1 MNEGLCGKACD
12 ACPHLQNRDCPGCAQ
27 GPGQKGTGE
36 CELARCRREHGYPAC
51 SACRFRV
58 SCGTYRRWHDTQ
70 AEKLD
75 GRREEIDQRLARSR
89 NGPEI
94 APWLWALFVLSIL
107 LLFNVN
113 INTGEAAANGI
124 TVSWNVVQTICS
136 AAYGV
141 VLLRLSREE
150 EAYGMAGVL
159 SLVSCAVSLLS
170 ILLVWSPALLIL
182 AAFAAAAISLISARY
197 EYQAHAA
204 LAERF
209 DPRLGE
215 NWRTLW
221 KAVLV
226 ILIVGIAGIAAIF
239 VPALGVVLLIVSAL
253 GGLVTGIAKLVLLW
267 RTVHLF

>member
-1 MNEGLCGKACD
+1 MNEGLCGKSCGD
-12 ACPHLQNRDCPGCAQ
+12 CPHFQNGCPGCAQ

-58 SCGTYRRWHDTQ
+58 SCGTYRRWHDAQ

-75 GRREEIDQRLARSR
+75 SRREEIDRRLARSR
-89 NGPEI
+89 SGPEI

-107 LLFNVN
+107 LLFDVN
-113 INTGEAAANGI
+113 IQSGETVGNGF
-124 TVSWNVVQTICS
+124 TVSLNVVETICS

-159 SLVSCAVSLLS
+159 SLVSSAVSLLS
-170 ILLVWSPALLIL
+170 ILLVRSPVLLIL
-182 AAFAAAAISLISARY
+182 AAFAAAVLSLVSARY

-215 NWRTLW
+215 SWRTLW

-226 ILIVGIAGIAAIF
+226 VLILGIADIAAVF
-239 VPALGVVLLIVSAL
+239 VPALGMALLIIAAV
-253 GGLVTGIAKLVLLW
+253 GGIVTGIAKLVLLW
-267 RTVHLF
+267 RTARLF